1 MKMKTNYSIGISFLL
16 LCICLCGCSKN
27 DEIEKSNDG
36 FSFLIS
42 PPLSLEVIDTK
53 ADPIKLGEITISD
66 VWILQFSD
74 ESKSFLK
81 GKYIPDSNIEQI
93 PNKENLLIQLN
104 TADAGFSDVAS
115 RFYII
120 ANGGG
125 SLFTSDEVKA
135 EGGGTLTEAVMKSKT
150 IAFTFPNTNNTLQT
164 TQPALLTSG
173 PIEYTPKSDKKIVVV
188 SRMFRAFSKVS
199 ATVNF
204 KGKGAFTP
212 TKISVCNIPTV
223 MALFEAGGEETSFY
237 PSSTSGNIDSNDREY
252 NFSWNNTTTGAMDF
266 FMPENLRGSGFG
278 KNQQDKGVE
287 QNGPLV
293 NGTKTLA
300 NCTYLTVEGD
310 YKYDASHSGSI
321 KVKYRFYL
329 GGNFIDDY
337 NIYRDYWYKLTIN
350 ITGANSADLRVTIT
364 DGNVAVF
371 DEVQTI
377 TNEVDF

>member
-1 MKMKTNYSIGISFLL
+1 MKTKYSIGISFLL

-53 ADPIKLGEITISD
+53 AGPIKLGEITISN

-74 ESKSFLK
+74 ENKNILK
-81 GKYIPDSNIEQI
+81 GKYILDSNIEQI

-120 ANGGG
+120 ANGGS

-150 IAFTFPNTNNTLQT
+150 LEFNLPENGGLLT
-164 TQPALLTSG
+164 TQPTLLTSG
-173 PIEYTPKSDKKIVVV
+173 PIEYTPGTDKKIVVV

-199 ATVNF
+199 VTVNF
-204 KGKGAFTP
+204 KGKGVLNSP
-212 TKISVCNIPTV
+212 KISIGNIPTK
-223 MALFEAGGEETSFY
+223 MALFEAGGQNTSYY
-237 PSSTSGNIDSNDREY
+237 PVSDSDIDTSERSFSG
-252 NFSWNNTTTGAMDF
+252 FSWSNTTGEMIF
-266 FMPENLRGSGFG
+266 YMPENLRGSGLG

-287 QNGPLV
+287 KNGPTV
-293 NGTKTLA
+293 VKGARTLK

-310 YKYDASHSGSI
+310 YKYDATHSGSI

>member
-1 MKMKTNYSIGISFLL
+1 MKMKTKYSIGISFLV

-36 FSFLIS
+36 FSFLIA
-42 PPLSLEVIDTK
+42 PPLSLEVVDTK
-53 ADPIKLGEITISD
+53 ATVVLGEIDIND
-66 VWILQFSD
+66 VWILQFS
-74 ESKSFLK
+74 ESNDNNLLK
-81 GKYIPDSNIEQI
+81 GIYITGEKISKMDG
-93 PNKENLLIQLN
+93 KKDLLIKLN
-104 TADAGFSDVAS
+104 TDEAGFSELKS
-115 RFYII
+115 NFYII
-120 ANGGG
+120 ANGGS
-125 SLFTSDEVKA
+125 SLFSSNEVKA

-150 IAFTFPNTNNTLQT
+150 IAFTFPFDTNTLQT

-173 PIEYTPKSDKKIVVV
+173 PIVYTPTSDKKIVVV
-188 SRMFRAFSKVS
+188 SRMFRAFSKIS

-204 KGKGAFTP
+204 TGKGAFTP

-237 PSSTSGNIDSNDREY
+237 PSTNGNIDTNDRTY
-252 NFSWNNTTTGAMDF
+252 NFSWSNKSTRPMIF
-266 FMPENLRGSGFG
+266 YMPENLRGSGLG
-278 KNQQDKGVE
+278 KKQQDKGVVT
-287 QNGPLV
+287 NGPTIV
-293 NGTKTLA
+293 DGNRTLK

-350 ITGANSADLRVTIT
+350 ITGANSADLRVTII